1 MTVASQKKHAG
12 HVVLNSYVPAMQ
24 YAADITEGG
33 IYMVNFGSPP
43 AAATTGIITTM
54 AQDTAVDVG
63 RASFDSTTAYLAEA
77 KFGATIRIIGTTT
90 NTAAVAVYGRD
101 FYGQPMKETLTLNSD
116 TAVAG
121 VKCFKTI
128 DRVTCGA
135 SASDTFSMGWGGIWG
150 LPYKTTHVLAEIS
163 DGAPATTG
171 TLTAGVLTDPQTA
184 TTGDPRGRFTPNTTP
199 DGSKDITAVFIADN
213 SINAAGNGGLMGIAH
228 YNAA

>member
-1 MTVASQKKHAG
+1 MAVYNQKKHAG
-12 HVVLNSYVPAMQ
+12 RVALNSYVPAMQ
-24 YAADITEGG
+24 FAADIQEAGV
-33 IYMVNFGSPP
+33 YLVNFGSPP

-77 KFGATIRIIGTTT
+77 TFGATIRIIGTTT

-101 FYGQPMKETLTLNSD
+101 FYGQPMKETLALNSD

-121 VKCFKTI
+121 VKVFKTI

-135 SASDTFSMGWGGIWG
+135 SASDTFSMGWGGIFG
-150 LPYKTTHVLAEIS
+150 LPYKTTHCLGEIA
-163 DGAPATTG
+163 DGVPAAAG
-171 TLTAGVLTDPQTA
+171 TLTAPVLTDPQTA
-184 TTGDPRGRFTPNTTP
+184 TTGDPRGRYTPTTTP
-199 DGSKDITAVFIADN
+199 DGSKDITGIFIADN